1 MLAALRQRA
10 FSLLWAG
17 QTASRLGDS
26 LYSLALA
33 WWVLE
38 KTGSG
43 TAMGIVLLIGQVPM
57 LVFLLIGGVAVDRL
71 PRLAVM
77 MVSDLL
83 SGAVVLTVAFLAG
96 AGSLQLWHVYLAS
109 ALFGLLQAFF
119 FPAFT
124 ASVPD
129 LAADETLSGANALI
143 SLSQQLA
150 QVIGPALGAWI
161 VARGGTPLAF
171 TIDGLSFLLA
181 AALLIP
187 LTRSFAVPVPAES
200 ESSLTQFGQGIHLVL
215 GTPWLWLTIAIFAM
229 VNVACAGPF
238 AVALPFLIKH
248 ARGLGVGGLGLVT
261 SAASAG
267 AVCAALW
274 LGRYAKIRH
283 RGWLAYSA
291 TAAYGLMILLIGILQ
306 PLPAMAAAAL
316 VAGIAITLFGL
327 IWTNTLQ
334 TMVPRKALG
343 RISSIDALGS
353 FALLPAGF
361 ALAGVL
367 TDHLGPEKVFILGGS
382 VTIML
387 ALAGLLHPAVRAL
400 D

>member
-1 MLAALRQRA
+1 MRMAFRQRPFA
-10 FSLLWAG
+10 LLWAG

-38 KTGSG
+38 KTGSA
-43 TAMGIVLLIGQVPM
+43 TAMGVVLLIGQIPM

-83 SGAVVLTVAFLAG
+83 SGVVVVAIAILAHR
-96 AGSLQLWHVYLAS
+96 GSLQIRHVYLAS
-109 ALFGLLQAFF
+109 AMFGLTQAFF

-129 LAADETLSGANALI
+129 LAAEETLPGANALI

-150 QVIGPALGAWI
+150 QVVGPALGAWI
-161 VARGGTPLAF
+161 VARGGTPTTFALDGISFILA
-171 TIDGLSFLLA
+171 S
-181 AALLIP
+181 ALLVP
-187 LTRSFAVPVPAES
+187 LTRAFRISAPTRS
-200 ESSLTQFGQGIHLVL
+200 ESPLSQFRQGISLVF
-215 GTPWLWLTIAIFAM
+215 GTPWLWLTIAIFAL
-229 VNVACAGPF
+229 VNVAGAGPF
-238 AVALPFLIKH
+238 AVGLPFLIKQ
-248 ARGLGVGGLGLVT
+248 ARGLEVGALGLVT

-267 AVCAALW
+267 AVCGALW
-274 LGRYAKIRH
+274 LGRYAKIH
-283 RGWLAYSA
+283 YRGWLAYSA
-291 TAAYGLMILLIGILQ
+291 TAGYGLMILLIGVLR

-316 VAGIAITLFGL
+316 IAGTAISLFGL

-334 TMVPRKALG
+334 TMVPREALG
-343 RISSIDALGS
+343 RVSSIDALGS
-353 FALLPAGF
+353 FALLPLGF
-361 ALAGVL
+361 AAAGLL
-367 TDHLGPEKVFILGGS
+367 TDRIGPENVFVLGGS
-382 VTIML
+382 LTILLAVT
-387 ALAGLLHPAVRAL
+387 GLLHPAVRAL

>member
-1 MLAALRQRA
+1 MLDSLRQRP

-43 TAMGIVLLIGQVPM
+43 TAMGIVLLIGQIPM

-83 SGAVVLTVAFLAG
+83 SGAVVLTVAFLAS

-124 ASVPD
+124 ASVPE
-129 LAADETLSGANALI
+129 LAADETLPGANALI

-161 VARGGTPLAF
+161 VARGGTPVAF
-171 TIDGLSFLLA
+171 TIDGFSFILA
-181 AALLIP
+181 AMLLIP
-187 LTRSFAVPVPAES
+187 LARSFRVPGPAES
-200 ESSLTQFGQGIHLVL
+200 ESPIAQFRQGIDLVL

-229 VNVACAGPF
+229 VNVAGAGPF
-238 AVALPFLIKH
+238 AVALPFLIKQ

-267 AVCAALW
+267 AVCGALW

-291 TAAYGLMILLIGILQ
+291 TAGYGLMILLIGILQ

-353 FALLPAGF
+353 FALLPVGF

-367 TDHLGPEKVFILGGS
+367 TDRLGPEMVFILGGS